1 MGVEIGAV
9 VRDYNGAIVQRN
21 GKGEVVGY
29 KIDDISEIQRQKNIH
44 KFGKIDKRGD
54 LVGCKIPNLKKE
66 KIESLKKGIEES
78 NRRYDKWQQE
88 QKFAQ
93 QV

>member
-1 MGVEIGAV
+1 LGVEIGAI

-21 GKGEVVGY
+21 GKGEIIGY
-29 KIDDISEIQRQKNIH
+29 KVDELSEEYKKKNIG
-44 KFGKIDKRGD
+44 KFGKIDKKGD
-54 LVGCKIPNLKKE
+54 LVGCKIPNLKSKD
-66 KIESLKKGIEES
+66 IESLKKGIEES

>member
-1 MGVEIGAV
+1 MGTEIGAI

-21 GKGEVVGY
+21 GKGEVTGY
-29 KIDDISEIQRQKNIH
+29 KIDELSEDYRKKNIG

-66 KIESLKKGIEES
+66 NIESLKKGIEES
-78 NRRYDKWQQE
+78 NRRYEKWQQE
-88 QKFAQ
+88 QL
-93 QV
+93 